1 LAHILALLSESKKN
15 RIRFKEIKKERDV
28 SLFCDA
34 NSAPRLVFLA
44 ILPDQDQ
51 RLTETPV
58 LQPVRENKL

>member
-15 RIRFKEIKKERDV
+15 RIRFKEIKKEIKKERDV
-28 SLFCDA
+28 FFFCDA

-51 RLTETPV
+51 R
-58 LQPVRENKL
+58 